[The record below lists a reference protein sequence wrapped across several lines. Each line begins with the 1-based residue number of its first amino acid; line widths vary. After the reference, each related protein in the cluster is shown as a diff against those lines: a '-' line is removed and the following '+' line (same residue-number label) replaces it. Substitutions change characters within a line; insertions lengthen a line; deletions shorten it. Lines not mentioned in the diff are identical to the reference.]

1 VLKILKNLTKVGL
14 RLESTKDFIQE
25 LKHFWKNGQLRE
37 RTLILPSSDTTIQRN
52 SLTADF

>member
-37 RTLILPSSDTTIQRN
+37 RTMILPSSHTTIQRN